1 VFDIFKS
8 KKIQLLIVGF
18 ILAVLVGYAMLWLEM
33 PEALIVKAVAYVLGL
48 VGVVVTAHTATDITS
63 MVKGLQKKIEKG

>member
-1 VFDIFKS
+1 MFDIFKS